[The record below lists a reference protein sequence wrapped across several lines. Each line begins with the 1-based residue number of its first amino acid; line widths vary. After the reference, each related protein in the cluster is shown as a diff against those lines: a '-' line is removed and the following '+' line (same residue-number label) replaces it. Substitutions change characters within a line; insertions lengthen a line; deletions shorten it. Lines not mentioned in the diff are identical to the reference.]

1 MGLLGMLPYFSVL
14 IMIKFSLF
22 LLALVL
28 SVSLSAAPSREAFAL
43 EERRQPDHRVMGPF
57 PNDLFPRVNGF

>member
-43 EERRQPDHRVMGPF
+43 EERQVSGVP
-57 PNDLFPRVNGF
+57 